1 MSVQSALYLQLLRYE
16 IRGGIPKENNVK
28 KRFVPISFR
37 YDRMRKLLPAVL
49 FLVTGLC
56 CGGCFTRATWEK
68 LGTERSHLTDFQYEY
83 SPDRTEIVFT
93 CKKQTRHYVW
103 PLLSEIPWNTYETL
117 EKRIPLDPLPGNMVR
132 FYLEAIPDSYSPHAH
147 NILSYVEG
155 DNSFDNPRELV
166 RDGELVP
173 STEYLFDGDTVRL
186 WVHPDDMPLLS
197 EPYAVR
203 LLPKKEQSNN
213 LFVVFPYRRDG
224 NRFEMLADPGG
235 IFRCRPFSREF
246 DAEVKQENAEPPGVL
261 GWCWKCLWLPAAVVT
276 DAVVMPPA
284 AIVSGIGI
292 LYFFATWDI

>member
-1 MSVQSALYLQLLRYE
+1 M
-16 IRGGIPKENNVK
+16 K
-28 KRFVPISFR
+28 KRFDPIA
-37 YDRMRKLLPAVL
+37 MRHCRIRGFLLAAL
-49 FLVTGLC
+49 ILAAGSC
-56 CGGCFTRATWEK
+56 AGGCCTRTTWKK
-68 LGTERSHLTDFQYEY
+68 LGTEESNLTDFQYEY

-103 PLLSEIPWNTYETL
+103 PLLSEIPWNTYKSL

-132 FYLEAIPDSYSPHAH
+132 FHLEAMPDPYSPRAH
-147 NILSYVEG
+147 NILKYVEG
-155 DNSFDNPRELV
+155 DNCFDNPRELL

-173 STEYLFDGDTVRL
+173 STEYLFEDDTVRL
-186 WVHPDDMPLLS
+186 WVHPGDMPLLS

-203 LLPKKEQSNN
+203 LLAKGNQSG

-246 DAEVKQENAEPPGVL
+246 DAEVKQENAEPIGVL
-261 GWCWKCLWLPAAVVT
+261 GWCWKCLWLPAAVVA
-276 DAVVMPPA
+276 DVIVYPPA

-292 LYFFATWDI
+292 LYFFAAWDI

>member
-1 MSVQSALYLQLLRYE
+1 MLGYE
-16 IRGGIPKENNVK
+16 IRDGIPKENIVK
-28 KRFVPISFR
+28 KRFVPIAIR
-37 YDRMRKLLPAVL
+37 YGRMRKILLAVL

-132 FYLEAIPDSYSPHAH
+132 FYLEAIPDSYSPRAH
-147 NILSYVEG
+147 NILSYVE
-155 DNSFDNPRELV
+155 
-166 RDGELVP
+166 
-173 STEYLFDGDTVRL
+173 GDTVRL

-235 IFRCRPFSREF
+235 IFRCRPFSRDF
-246 DAEVKQENAEPPGVL
+246 DAAVKQENAEPPGVL